1 MLDGAPYEPNQHGPA
16 AVEITLIEQ
25 IARLQS
31 YLGQHRF
38 RNITTPS
45 LEIMRD
51 VFHDIRQLQPFPEAH
66 ADLGHVTEIPRRK
79 RRPKGAHQ
87 IGPEFPDTTGDV
99 IGVTIQFIHRF
110 QRGEIV
116 GRFPGEDS
124 QIHFHPL
131 HERSHEPLDAATIVG
146 GKALQ
151 ELETIL
157 QSLEQLAFG
166 RILLQ
171 GSNGLLDIP
180 DLRPGNLIAHE
191 LGLELVEIIQT
202 PRTID
207 QFRVGDGIGGTRE
220 EIREADLI
228 SHISW
233 HDDQRRIEQPGDS
246 LEEVA
251 EEGLLRNVY
260 TRGRTY
266 YI

>member
-1 MLDGAPYEPNQHGPA
+1 MLDGAAHESDQHGPE
-16 AVEITLIEQ
+16 AVDITLIEQ
-25 IARLQS
+25 ISGLQS
-31 YLGQHRF
+31 YLGKHRF
-38 RNITTPS
+38 WDITTPS

-51 VFHDIRQLQPFPEAH
+51 VFHDVRQLQPFPEAH
-66 ADLGHVTEIPRRK
+66 ADLGHITEVPRGK
-79 RRPKGAHQ
+79 RRPMGAHQ
-87 IGPEFPDTTGDV
+87 IGPELPDTTGNV
-99 IGVTIQFIHRF
+99 IGITIQFIHRF
-110 QRGEIV
+110 QRSEIV
-116 GRFPGEDS
+116 GRFPRKGS

-131 HERSHEPLDAATIVG
+131 HERRHEPLDTATIVR
-146 GKALQ
+146 GKSLQ

-157 QSLEQLAFG
+157 QSFEQLAFG

-207 QFRVGDGIGGTRE
+207 QFRISDSIGGTRE

-251 EEGLLRNVY
+251 EEGLFRNVY